1 MDMHRKILLPQR
13 WKSLLP
19 QILVLVLTLGAE
31 RARAQENEFWKEFQ
45 PAIRLA
51 DMDTMIKLT
60 RKLPVQA
67 VETFLLKLDQKLAQP
82 EPSEEIQTEVRYLK
96 DAWQRAV
103 GDDLFVNYEKLL
115 AGLSAE
121 QRQQRSQA
129 AYNLRAVTFRKFA
142 KLQSTPDPAAF
153 PALLQEFAAGIQPLE
168 ELGDHYWASE
178 GYFWYARATD
188 ESRKSDAGGTLEE
201 AVALYKKSKE
211 LRRGFGVNDGMI
223 RDCDKAIEALEK
235 ENTPEP
241 AGGTPGE
248 ATGPKFA
255 AGSKWLKI
263 ELEPAPVE
271 KPESILWPGHLSDDR
286 VPDWLS
292 FGAGGAGEK
301 KPIAWFPGKSKTEG
315 PMVLREGATKFLFDM
330 DVDGTYDGEF
340 KLGGKPVLFQVQRV
354 VGGEKQP
361 YWFWVG
367 FGSSQEQVQGLGMN
381 MAPSD
386 KLAIMFFR
394 SGMSRTGKLVD
405 PENGV
410 DLDATFFDENISGE
424 IGDDRS
430 FNLQGTKRGETN
442 LPCPLYD
449 SMILGKGRRAVP
461 FSSLVVLEGKVYRL
475 KFGDEKQNDI
485 RLRQIDMGV
494 GRAQLEVDGLKLPL
508 ASYIVEGDGDAKGA
522 YFDLAA
528 DKKGVELPVG
538 KYKLAIA
545 TFRSGKGA
553 QIQKL
558 AAINGD
564 MPAFEVKAGE
574 TTSLKIGKP
583 FTFDFEAKDTGP
595 SIEIPGNSIVVRGGA
610 GELYFRFQGLM
621 IQPDVASRKKGSNQ
635 KPGKGE
641 TMKLCDDETLG
652 KKGQEAAWAPLDFVF
667 AKPGGKGEFE
677 LHLSQKG
684 HKWFGNID
692 SEWRPK

>member
-1 MDMHRKILLPQR
+1 MHRR
-13 WKSLLP
+13 F
-19 QILVLVLTLGAE
+19 LVSHVLCFFVALGAS
-31 RARAQENEFWKEFQ
+31 AAHAQDNEFWKEFQ

-51 DMDTMIKLT
+51 DMDTMIKIT

-67 VETFLLKLDQKLAQP
+67 VETFLIKLEQKLALGEVP
-82 EPSEEIQTEVRYLK
+82 EELETEVKYLK
-96 DAWQRAV
+96 DAYTRAV
-103 GDDLFVNYEKLL
+103 GDELFFNFEKLL
-115 AGLSAE
+115 SGMSAE
-121 QRQQRSQA
+121 QRQARRKAEYDLRGSTFQKLGRLQA
-129 AYNLRAVTFRKFA
+129 A
-142 KLQSTPDPAAF
+142 PDPAAY
-153 PALLQEFAAGIQPLE
+153 PALLQEFAERVKALE
-168 ELGDHYWASE
+168 DLGDHYWASE
-178 GYFWYARATD
+178 GYYWYARATD

-201 AVALYKKSKE
+201 ALALFKKAKE
-211 LRRGFGVNDGMI
+211 LRRGFGVNDSVI

-255 AGSKWLKI
+255 AKSKWLKV
-263 ELEPAPVE
+263 ELSPAPVD
-271 KPESILWPGHLSDDR
+271 KPETIVWPGQLSDER
-286 VPDWLS
+286 VPDWIS
-292 FGAGGAGEK
+292 FGAGAVGEK
-301 KPIAWFPGKSKTEG
+301 KPIPWFPGKTKTDG
-315 PMVLREGATKFLFDM
+315 PFVMRESATKFLFDM
-330 DVDGTYDGEF
+330 DQDGTYDGDF
-340 KLGGKPVLFQVQRV
+340 KMGGKPVMFEVQRT

-405 PENGV
+405 AEAGI
-410 DLDATFFDENISGE
+410 DLDVTFFDENLSGE

-430 FNLQGTKRGETN
+430 FNLNGTKRGEAS

-449 SMILGKGRRAVP
+449 SMIVGKGRRAVP
-461 FSSLVVLEGKVYRL
+461 FSSLVVLDGKVYRL

-485 RLRQIDMGV
+485 RLRQLEMGV
-494 GRAQLEVDGLKLPL
+494 GRASIEVDGLKLPI

-522 YFDLAA
+522 YFDLSA

-545 TFRSGKGA
+545 TFRTGKGA

-558 AAINGD
+558 AGTNGE

-574 TTSLKIGKP
+574 TVSLKIGKP
-583 FTFDFEAKDTGP
+583 FTFLFEPKDTGP
-595 SIEIPGNSIVVRGGA
+595 AVEIPGSSVVVRGAA
-610 GELYFRFQGLM
+610 GEIYFRYQGLM
-621 IQPDVASRKKGSNQ
+621 IQPEVATRKAGTNQ

-641 TMKLCDDETLG
+641 PMKLCDDATLG
-652 KKGQEAAWAPLDFVF
+652 KLGQEAAWAPLDFTF

-692 SEWRPK
+692 SEWRAK